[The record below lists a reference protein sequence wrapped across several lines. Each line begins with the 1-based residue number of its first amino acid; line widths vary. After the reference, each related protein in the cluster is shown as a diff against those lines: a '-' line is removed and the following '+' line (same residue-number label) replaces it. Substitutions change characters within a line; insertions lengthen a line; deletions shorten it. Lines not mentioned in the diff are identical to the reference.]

1 MKAREQG
8 FNMRQILWQNASCL
22 QSNGLLSATLKTG
35 KFTGKMVVL
44 VVADGPPLLTDAML
58 VDQDA
63 SISSIPFTS
72 AHDIMFLQ
80 TPYFGGPADVEAPV
94 HFGKPR
100 PPRPKKKPPVRDK
113 TSHHHRSDAAG
124 QGTRPSAQSKH

>member
-1 MKAREQG
+1 MVQHMKACEQG
-8 FNMRQILWQNASCL
+8 FHMRQILWQNASCL

-63 SISSIPFTS
+63 SIPLIPLPSGDYT
-72 AHDIMFLQ
+72 MQ
-80 TPYFGGPADVEAPV
+80 NEP
-94 HFGKPR
+94 
-100 PPRPKKKPPVRDK
+100 PPRRPRGPKGKKGPNQE
-113 TSHHHRSDAAG
+113 S
-124 QGTRPSAQSKH
+124 